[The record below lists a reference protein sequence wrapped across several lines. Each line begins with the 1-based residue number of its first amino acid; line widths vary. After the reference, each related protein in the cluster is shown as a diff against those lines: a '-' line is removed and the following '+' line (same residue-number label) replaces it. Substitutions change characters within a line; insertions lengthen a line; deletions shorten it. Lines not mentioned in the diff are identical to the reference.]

1 MKLTRV
7 LMGTA
12 ALAALFVVFGFTAT
26 DAPVSPA
33 DPVIAGFR
41 KTTVASVA
49 DAVDQVV
56 GERGFLSH
64 DMRPRVGGQIVGR
77 ATTALVKPAPPEK
90 ATPALSAKHTVEI
103 IDNAKPG
110 EVAVI
115 VIEDGLDVAG
125 IGGLMA
131 TTAKARNLAGVV
143 VDGGVRDIDEIRA
156 LGLPVYSRSVTSATS
171 VGRYAS
177 VANQTPVRC
186 AGVMVKP
193 GDIIVAGE
201 DGVVRVPLE
210 KAAEVLKRAEEI
222 DARETRMVPYI
233 LKFKSLTK
241 VVQMFNRI

>member
-1 MKLTRV
+1 MKRTVIVISL
-7 LMGTA
+7 A
-12 ALAALFVVFGFTAT
+12 ALAATFVVLAFATTA
-26 DAPVSPA
+26 APA
-33 DPVIAGFR
+33 DPLIAGFS

-49 DAVDQVV
+49 DAVDQVT

-77 ATTALVKPAPPEK
+77 AVTALVKPSTPEQ
-90 ATPALSAKHTVEI
+90 ATPQLSAKHVIEM
-103 IDNAKPG
+103 IDHGKPG

-115 VIEDGLDVAG
+115 VIEDGLDIAG

-131 TTAKARNLAGVV
+131 TTAKSREMAGVI
-143 VDGGVRDIDEIRA
+143 VDGGVRDVAEIRA
-156 LGLPVYSRSVTSATS
+156 LGLPVYSRSVTPATS

-177 VANQTPVRC
+177 VSNQTPVRC
-186 AGVMVKP
+186 AGVLVKP
-193 GDIIVAGE
+193 GDILVGGE
-201 DGVVRVPLE
+201 DGVVRVPAG

-222 DARETRMVPYI
+222 DARESKMVPYI

>member
-1 MKLTRV
+1 MKLARV
-7 LMGTA
+7 LMGVA
-12 ALAALFVVFGFTAT
+12 ALAALCVVFGFTAT
-26 DAPVSPA
+26 DAPGSPA

-49 DAVDQVV
+49 DAVDQIV

-171 VGRYAS
+171 VGRYSS
-177 VANQTPVRC
+177 VANQTPVHC
-186 AGVMVKP
+186 AGVVVKP

-210 KAAEVLKRAEEI
+210 RPP
-222 DARETRMVPYI
+222 RC
-233 LKFKSLTK
+233 
-241 VVQMFNRI
+241 

>member
-103 IDNAKPG
+103 IDNAKSG

-241 VVQMFNRI
+241 VVRMFNRI